1 MPQYQIRVVE
11 TREQWIEVDAPD
23 AQLAQQQAIQ
33 QPVTAEPIKQCYAV
47 RLITELTNKT
57 K

>member
-33 QPVTAEPIKQCYAV
+33 QPITAEAQRQCYAV
-47 RLITELTNKT
+47 RLNTDLTDKT
-57 K
+57 T